1 MPQGGAR
8 HFEPLPR
15 FCLASRSCVCWD
27 CAVLSQRHRVPETFS
42 SEEPGLGVGAPVPAP
57 LCHNKWAVPGGFLLP
72 AETHP
77 ASVKSI
83 EGTG

>member
-1 MPQGGAR
+1 M
-8 HFEPLPR
+8 
-15 FCLASRSCVCWD
+15 
-27 CAVLSQRHRVPETFS
+27 FS
-42 SEEPGLGVGAPVPAP
+42 SEEPGLGVGAPMPAP
-57 LCHNKWAVPGGFLLP
+57 LCRNKWAVLGGFLLP